1 MPMLGVNKPY
11 MVQIL
16 SDLITYLLLAIYC
29 DEEHGEWVSIKR
41 VRELRTKIL
50 NETKVLEAEPPN
62 LTL

>member
-1 MPMLGVNKPY
+1 MA
-11 MVQIL
+11 QIL